1 MNSNEIKKSKE
12 EIELKSNTIVNR
24 MMVMFGLA
32 TAAVVA
38 LLLIR
43 RSGGATERIFVLDWL
58 FYLKIASGILLAGAI
73 AYFAVQKKRKVDES
87 LKIFSS
93 TTLLILAAILFS
105 VFMLYQYL
113 GNMAMVIFVIG
124 ALVLS
129 FVYNFYQ
136 RDYFYFS
143 VFTVVNVILM
153 YFTRAGLSIMV
164 WKNIIIYTSK
174 VLIFVIPL
182 IVAAVLLC
190 AKANDGT
197 VKLKGKSYK
206 LMKPS
211 YLYSPFY
218 IGAAIAIIAGVVG
231 LFLSSYVIYLII
243 AQLAVYLLFGIIYTI
258 KMI

>member
-12 EIELKSNTIVNR
+12 EIELKNNTIVNR
-24 MMVMFGLA
+24 MMIMFGLA

-38 LLLIR
+38 LLLIK

-73 AYFAVQKKRKVDES
+73 VYFAVQKKRNVDES
-87 LKIFSS
+87 LKMFSS
-93 TTLLILAAILFS
+93 ITLLILTVILFS
-105 VFMLYQYL
+105 ICMLYQYF
-113 GNMAMVIFVIG
+113 GNMAMVIIVIG

-136 RDYFYFS
+136 RDYFYYS
-143 VFTVVNVILM
+143 VFTVINVMLM
-153 YFTRAGLSIMV
+153 YLVRTGLSRMI
-164 WKNIIIYTSK
+164 WKNILIYTSK
-174 VLIFVIPL
+174 VLIFVIPV
-182 IVAAVLLC
+182 IVVGVLLY
-190 AKANDGT
+190 AKVKDGA
-197 VKLKGKSYK
+197 VKFNGKSYMI
-206 LMKPS
+206 MKPS
-211 YLYSPFY
+211 YLYLPFY

-231 LFLSSYVIYLII
+231 LFLGSYVIYLII